1 MNVKE
6 LRKDRTTRKGWVR
19 KLDEIVS
26 EIVRLRDKKSV
37 TSGETEK
44 LTCSHLFSRVAYS
57 TRWDLLNCHAQTLS
71 ENFRHEYDP
80 YPYTQWF
87 IKEYGQEAYDN
98 LHRQYVT
105 PVQFKTWQLKVL
117 YEQLKTVKQSLIQK
131 DIVAKLNLAGI

>member
-19 KLDEIVS
+19 KLDTIVS

-37 TSGETEK
+37 TSGETDS

-87 IKEYGQEAYDN
+87 IKKYGQEAYED
-98 LHRQYVT
+98 LHRKFST
-105 PVQFKTWQLKVL
+105 PVQVKTWQMKEM
-117 YEQLKTVKQSLIQK
+117 YEQFKTIKEELMQK
-131 DIVAKLNLAGI
+131 DI